1 MLEKKL
7 KDLLVLVEG
16 NEQVIENAVAK
27 FSYTYNIAKEMV
39 DVYNYVVKTLEEHNV
54 ELPTNIL
61 KINMESL
68 EKDCKEIFE
77 VVSYRNGLLS
87 ILIKNEISNASDQ
100 YAFENLDKFERSERK
115 RISEKIKVLES
126 DIEENYESINVFENQ
141 MHDLEKELEYII
153 TEARERDCKQDE
165 AFKVSANVNL
175 DIEKLKL
182 KIEKIEREI
191 DKCHVTISRKRNEI
205 SILEFKLK

>member
-39 DVYNYVVKTLEEHNV
+39 DVYNYVVKTLEEYNV

-61 KINMESL
+61 KIDMESL

-77 VVSYRNGLLS
+77 IV
-87 ILIKNEISNASDQ
+87 
-100 YAFENLDKFERSERK
+100 RS
-115 RISEKIKVLES
+115 
-126 DIEENYESINVFENQ
+126 
-141 MHDLEKELEYII
+141 
-153 TEARERDCKQDE
+153 
-165 AFKVSANVNL
+165 
-175 DIEKLKL
+175 
-182 KIEKIEREI
+182 
-191 DKCHVTISRKRNEI
+191 
-205 SILEFKLK
+205 

>member
-1 MLEKKL
+1 M
-7 KDLLVLVEG
+7 
-16 NEQVIENAVAK
+16 NK
-27 FSYTYNIAKEMV
+27 FGEPASYYET
-39 DVYNYVVKTLEEHNV
+39 
-54 ELPTNIL
+54 P
-61 KINMESL
+61 S
-68 EKDCKEIFE
+68 C
-77 VVSYRNGLLS
+77 
-87 ILIKNEISNASDQ
+87 
-100 YAFENLDKFERSERK
+100 AFDNLDKFERSERK